1 MYHLTVFEF
10 LTQVVTDL
18 RQRLVTVLFETLA
31 RAVDHFEPVVDMLL
45 YLWSHV
51 SVSHLDTVDLCLVLE
66 KLLYGNLLRDHTV
79 RIAIPF
85 HAFHRSLHTECL
97 NVGLQDGLVAND
109 PDDLVDDGT
118 HVDGVAVGGD
128 AISRE
133 PGSSGDSR

>member
-1 MYHLTVFEF
+1 MA
-10 LTQVVTDL
+10 
-18 RQRLVTVLFETLA
+18 VLFEALA

-51 SVSHLDTVDLCLVLE
+51 SVGHLNTVDLCLVLE
-66 KLLYGNLLRDHTV
+66 QLLYSNLLRDHTV
-79 RIAIPF
+79 RIAIPL

-97 NVGLQDGLVAND
+97 NVRLQDGLIANN
-109 PDDLVDDGT
+109 PDDLIDDGA

-133 PGSSGDSR
+133 PGSSGDSG